1 LASLGHVR
9 YEQRR
14 QFWLSLCQA
23 REVLTP
29 GALLLGQLRQTMMP
43 YGLQS
48 NLFYRALARRKGIRA
63 FLTETR
69 QTCLMRLH
77 KHTVMGF
84 AMDFGSLSELHKS
97 NTRRLTV

>member
-1 LASLGHVR
+1 MGD
-9 YEQRR
+9 
-14 QFWLSLCQA
+14 F
-23 REVLTP
+23 
-29 GALLLGQLRQTMMP
+29 
-43 YGLQS
+43 
-48 NLFYRALARRKGIRA
+48 FYRTSARRKGIGA

-97 NTRRLTV
+97 SVRWLTV

>member
-1 LASLGHVR
+1 
-9 YEQRR
+9 
-14 QFWLSLCQA
+14 
-23 REVLTP
+23 
-29 GALLLGQLRQTMMP
+29 MMP

-77 KHTVMGF
+77 KHIVMGF

-97 NTRRLTV
+97 SMRWLTV